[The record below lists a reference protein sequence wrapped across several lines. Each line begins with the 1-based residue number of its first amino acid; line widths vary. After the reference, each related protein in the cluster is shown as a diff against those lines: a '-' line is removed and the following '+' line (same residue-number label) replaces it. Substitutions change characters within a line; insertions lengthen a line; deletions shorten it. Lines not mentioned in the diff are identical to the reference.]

1 MPVCAAPARRVDDP
15 TDQDRYQHETD
26 EPDDQRPVHGR
37 EHYTPQAREPAMPT
51 RANAATRR
59 RVARPV
65 RWRTGTPTRPG
76 AGGPAGTRIAAGS
89 AAADRRDGWVD
100 TWRTVPR
107 RIPRRGGSG
116 GKSSPHSSPSCPA
129 CVRPSPGPP
138 RETLDLVGT
147 IKPNLSPLLQRRFP
161 EIARSSHLA
170 KYLQTAGYFATARKP
185 DAISVAFGNG
195 WRPA

>member
-1 MPVCAAPARRVDDP
+1 MPACAAPARRVDDP
-15 TDQDRYQHETD
+15 TDQDRDQHETD

-37 EHYTPQAREPAMPT
+37 EHYTPQAREPAIPT

-107 RIPRRGGSG
+107 PIPRRGGSD
-116 GKSSPHSSPSCPA
+116 GKSSPHSSPSCRA

-138 RETLDLVGT
+138 RETLDLVGPSNRT
-147 IKPNLSPLLQRRFP
+147 CPPFCNDDFRKSQEVHTWLNTCKQRDISRPRGNPTQFP
-161 EIARSSHLA
+161 
-170 KYLQTAGYFATARKP
+170 
-185 DAISVAFGNG
+185 
-195 WRPA
+195 